1 MTKPDPR
8 NEATVAVRR
17 SGLVGPVLSRVVGIL
32 AARADAP
39 VDRLDEVLLVSDAI
53 AAHGPSHAVEDG
65 VLRVRVQ
72 TTEELL
78 RLQVGPLAPQGARN
92 LLAAA
97 ELPGVGNI
105 VERVAS
111 TVTVE
116 PDLDGREHLV
126 ILVPLNVSQ
135 ARA

>member
-39 VDRLDEVLLVSDAI
+39 VDRLDDVLLVSDAI

-65 VLRVRVQ
+65 VLRVLVQ

-78 RLQVGPLAPQGARN
+78 RLQVGPLAPQGGRS

-116 PDLDGREHLV
+116 PDSDGREHLV

>member
-8 NEATVAVRR
+8 NEATVAVRC

-39 VDRLDEVLLVSDAI
+39 VDRLDDVLLVSDAI

-65 VLRVRVQ
+65 VLRVHVQ
-72 TTEELL
+72 TSEELL
-78 RLQVGPLAPQGARN
+78 RLKVGPLAPQGGRN

-105 VERVAS
+105 LERVAS

-116 PDLDGREHLV
+116 PDSDGREHLV
-126 ILVPLNVSQ
+126 ILVSLNVSQ

>member
-1 MTKPDPR
+1 MTRPDPR

-65 VLRVRVQ
+65 VLRVLVQ

-78 RLQVGPLAPQGARN
+78 RLQVGPLAPQGGRN

-116 PDLDGREHLV
+116 PDSDGREHLV

>member
-1 MTKPDPR
+1 MSRPDPR
-8 NEATVAVRR
+8 NEATVSVRR
-17 SGLVGPVLSRVVGIL
+17 SALVGPVLSRVVGIL

-53 AAHGPSHAVEDG
+53 AAHGPAHAVDDG
-65 VLRVRVQ
+65 VLRVLVQ

-78 RLQVGPLAPQGARN
+78 RLSVGPLGPDGGRN

-105 VERVAS
+105 LERVAS
-111 TVTVE
+111 DVTVE
-116 PDLDGREHLV
+116 PDPDGREHLV
-126 ILVPLNVSQ
+126 ILVPLNAS
-135 ARA
+135 